1 MNRSSSNAVTSDM
14 RSVVSDVENLLHSVG
29 TASGGTVHEFKARV
43 GSALE
48 AAKARLDAIDGSV
61 RDGARRAVNTTD
73 DYAHAHPWQALG
85 AGMLIGAAV
94 GFLIASQRR

>member
-1 MNRSSSNAVTSDM
+1 MNRTSSNAAAADM
-14 RSVVSDVENLLHSVG
+14 RNVVSDVENLLNSVG
-29 TASGGTVHEFKARV
+29 TAAGGTVHEFKAKV

-61 RDGARRAVNTTD
+61 RSGARRAVYTTD

-85 AGMLIGAAV
+85 AGMLIGAAI
-94 GFLIASQRR
+94 GFLLASRR